1 MGRVGMLPWRI
12 CSQNIR
18 TGEAMSNRP
27 LAAQAQ
33 MSMAYP
39 DLVPGETVRWSSRGS
54 WRFGVLVGLDGNHA
68 VVATRESGRR
78 ERVLASAVQA
88 WPPAGAAA

>member
-1 MGRVGMLPWRI
+1 MGRVGLLPWRI
-12 CSQNIR
+12 CSR
-18 TGEAMSNRP
+18 TTRPGDPVSNRP

-39 DLVPGETVRWSSRGS
+39 ELVPGETVRWSSRGS
-54 WRFGVLVGLDGNHA
+54 WRFGLLVGLDGNHA

-78 ERVLASAVQA
+78 ERVLASAVHP